1 MKRTIW
7 VFVYLLSI
15 AGIAQSQVYL
25 DRAGFASFYASTPLE
40 DIEAQNKQ
48 VFAVIDIGKNEFAF
62 AALLKGFLFKK
73 QLMQTHFN
81 ENYVESDQYPKATF
95 SGTYT
100 GEINS
105 SSAGNV
111 TVKGNFTLHGVT
123 RVLEI
128 PATLQLKNN
137 RLTGNAKFKVKPED
151 YKIEIPSLVKNKIAP
166 EVEVVV
172 NINAELKK

>member
-7 VFVYLLSI
+7 LFVYLSSI

-48 VFAVIDIGKNEFAF
+48 VFAVIDMSKNELAF
-62 AALLKGFLFKK
+62 AVLLKGFLFKK

-100 GEINS
+100 GDVNS
-105 SSAGNV
+105 NFTGNV
-111 TVKGNFTLHGVT
+111 TIKGSFTLHGVT
-123 RVLEI
+123 RVLEM
-128 PATLQLKNN
+128 PATLQFKNN
-137 RLTGNAKFKVKPED
+137 RLTGSAKFKVKPQD
-151 YKIEIPSLVKNKIAP
+151 YKIEIPSLVKNKIAS
-166 EVEVVV
+166 EVEVVI